1 MSSTETVSEKGD
13 LITTPDLNSLPNLH
27 PPLPPNPQPP
37 VANTVEELS
46 TAGLSSTEFE
56 EMLKAKVALGLKL
69 DRGLIAD
76 NRDRLLPVDVVEARS
91 TVKYLDDGF

>member
-1 MSSTETVSEKGD
+1 MRKVTLSPRRTSTVYQTC
-13 LITTPDLNSLPNLH
+13 T
-27 PPLPPNPQPP
+27 PPLPPNPQLP